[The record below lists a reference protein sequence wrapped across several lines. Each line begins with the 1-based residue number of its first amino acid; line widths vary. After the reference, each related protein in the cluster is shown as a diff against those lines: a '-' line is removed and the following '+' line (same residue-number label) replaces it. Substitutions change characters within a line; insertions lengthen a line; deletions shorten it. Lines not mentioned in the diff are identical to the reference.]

1 MKNIENTLYFGKFVI
16 APLCSKLN
24 AKKIRKLSGADHV
37 ELIVE
42 PDWEIYGT
50 DNELYELFRSV
61 NVAYSYIED
70 GCIHDLEIYKLHGN
84 PNSEKLF
91 LKGNSISCVEFD
103 EAVLRD
109 LQHNAYVAWH
119 AERAKDHMLE
129 CWSDNAPS
137 KGVFNQVGFTDLVN
151 VAYVKAIKNF
161 DTASDGLIKEC
172 AANMKAALAPTW

>member
-1 MKNIENTLYFGKFVI
+1 MSAIRAIEQAVQPLSAHELAEFRQWVI
-16 APLCSKLN
+16 
-24 AKKIRKLSGADHV
+24 
-37 ELIVE
+37 
-42 PDWEIYGT
+42 
-50 DNELYELFRSV
+50 
-61 NVAYSYIED
+61 
-70 GCIHDLEIYKLHGN
+70 
-84 PNSEKLF
+84 
-91 LKGNSISCVEFD
+91 EFD

-137 KGVFNQVGFTDLVN
+137 KVVFNQVGFTDLVN